1 MRRVSIDFAT
11 LIGLSVSFALLGI
24 CIYISG
30 SFRSFM
36 DLGAFLLVIIGT
48 FFVTMTCFSFKDIV
62 AAQRL
67 LIQTIFTKVEEPSY
81 AAYRAIQ
88 IAEIAKREGILSLQG
103 KEVMA
108 AHNRF
113 FAKGL
118 QMLVDNFKSDDIQYT
133 LQQALEAS
141 SERHKRSAAVLRKSA
156 EVAPALGLIGTLIG
170 LVQML
175 GQLNDP
181 KAIGP
186 AMAIALLTTLYGAV
200 MAYMVFTPLAS
211 KLEHNSQK
219 EMIVSSIYKEA
230 LGSIA
235 RKENPRQLE
244 IHINTTLPKDQ
255 RVRYYEQA

>member
-1 MRRVSIDFAT
+1 MRRVSIDYAT
-11 LIGLSVSFALLGI
+11 LVGLSVSFILLSV
-24 CIYISG
+24 CIFISG
-30 SFRSFM
+30 NIRSFM

-48 FFVTMTCFSFKDIV
+48 FFVTMACFSFKDILS
-62 AAQRL
+62 AQN
-67 LIQTIFTKVEEPSY
+67 LIFQTIFSRVEEPGY

-88 IAEIAKREGILSLQG
+88 VAEIAKREGILSLQG
-103 KEVMA
+103 KEIMA

-118 QMLVDNFKSDDIQYT
+118 QMLVDNFKPEDIQYT
-133 LQQALEAS
+133 LEHALEAS
-141 SERHKRSAAVLRKSA
+141 AERHKRSAAVLRKSA

-181 KAIGP
+181 TAIGP
-186 AMAIALLTTLYGAV
+186 AMGIALLTTLYGAV

-219 EMIVSSIYKEA
+219 EMIVSTIYKEA

-255 RVRYYEQA
+255 RVHYYE